1 MKHDQSMRVPS
12 EPSVR
17 TESPFVRFIHPILTY
32 WANFLR
38 LARSSRDV
46 DLRKDE
52 CMATSPEIPTDDEV
66 LDALRASDGGLT
78 PSALMQALEIDHTP
92 ENIIRAIQR
101 VLDRNKVRLS
111 DGAKLIP
118 TEIDELALA

>member
-1 MKHDQSMRVPS
+1 
-12 EPSVR
+12 
-17 TESPFVRFIHPILTY
+17 
-32 WANFLR
+32 
-38 LARSSRDV
+38 
-46 DLRKDE
+46 
-52 CMATSPEIPTDDEV
+52 MATSPEIPTDDEV